1 MSRPINNQMIK
12 IKTPEDV
19 VNLLMP
25 ELRYEKRE
33 VAKVILLNTK
43 NLVLKIINI
52 SLGGANFAYLEP
64 KDVLAEAIKLQV
76 PKIILVH
83 NHPSGDAR
91 TK

>member
-1 MSRPINNQMIK
+1 MKKVEEFNKDEEIVKLKKQLK
-12 IKTPEDV
+12 
-19 VNLLMP
+19 
-25 ELRYEKRE
+25 EKRE
-33 VAKVILLNTK
+33 RAKVILLNTK